1 MAPPFT
7 NTPERLLDGHA
18 PYRTITVQAMAAPE
32 TKTTRIELRAEER
45 RARRIRYAAEL
56 TRQSLSSF
64 VLAAAE
70 ERAEAVIAES
80 SGTTVPSKFFDA
92 MWVALD
98 APPRANEALARRAR
112 ARRRVTQK

>member
-1 MAPPFT
+1 
-7 NTPERLLDGHA
+7 
-18 PYRTITVQAMAAPE
+18 MAAPE
-32 TKTTRIELRAEER
+32 TKTTRIEFRAEEP

-98 APPRANEALARRAR
+98 APPRANDALAQRAR